1 MRIPRT
7 IWITTLAD
15 LWRLLL
21 LTTLVI
27 VTVLA
32 FVASVKPL
40 SDGKLEAEDAV
51 RFMLL
56 AMLPMLAYALPFSG
70 AFAATLTY
78 YRLANDNELIA
89 ARASGVSLR
98 MLLVPAMVTGLAL
111 GVALEGLN
119 EFVIPKF
126 LRNMERLVT
135 VDAARLLAGS
145 ISRGQPFE
153 RDRTLI
159 YADDVQRVEP
169 EPGTG
174 ATDKLILSRLLYV
187 EKDSAGNIVSE
198 ATATRA
204 GVWVYPAT
212 EDRTTGRASSDV
224 YIRLINPIGSRTKV
238 KPGQSA
244 VLHESDSS
252 EFSLTVPSLFK
263 DNPKFA
269 TFFELR
275 ELRTNPERMSKVDVR
290 RRDLAL
296 MIGER
301 RLMQAVASDLAL
313 DRSLTLTRPDGE
325 TIVLRAAELRETAP
339 REWSLLPAK
348 AGQAIEAEIVRRASR
363 TGEAGV
369 TTRYS
374 AESGTLS
381 PLPREERA
389 DRRLALKL
397 ELKNARAMSGP
408 STKAAAGADGKPVG
422 VAEFPRYVRGDLT
435 YPTSTVDDLLK
446 LSSAELIKASEAGD
460 VAVLTKGPAADLAF
474 VLRDL
479 SRDITSKQNE
489 RLGLAAA
496 TAIMIVLG
504 AVSAVSMHARLPL
517 QVYLAAFFPALASVV
532 TVAGGQTLNRSI
544 GWPGLILLW
553 SGVAVLAAYTLH
565 LYLKVARR

>member
-7 IWITTLAD
+7 LWLTTLFD
-15 LWRLLL
+15 LWRLLI
-21 LTTLVI
+21 LTTLVM
-27 VTVLA
+27 VTILA

-51 RFMLL
+51 RFMVL

-89 ARASGVSLR
+89 ARASGISLR
-98 MLLVPAMVTGLAL
+98 TLLVPAIVTGLTL
-111 GVALEGLN
+111 GCVLEGLN

-159 YADDVQRVEP
+159 YADDVQRVAP

-187 EKDSAGNIVSE
+187 EKDSEGNIVSE
-198 ATATRA
+198 ATASRA

-212 EDRTTGRASSDV
+212 EDLTTGRASSDV
-224 YIRLINPIGSRTKV
+224 YIKLINPVGSRTRV
-238 KPGQSA
+238 KPGQTA
-244 VLHESDSS
+244 ALVESDSS
-252 EFSLTVPSLFK
+252 EFALTVPSLFK

-269 TFFELR
+269 TFSELR
-275 ELRTNPERMSKVDVR
+275 ELRTNPEKMSKVDVR

-296 MIGER
+296 FIGER
-301 RLMQAVASDLAL
+301 RLMQTIAADLAQ
-313 DRSLTLTRPDGE
+313 DRSLTLNRPDGE
-325 TIVLRAAELRETAP
+325 SIILRAGELRETAP
-339 REWSLLPAK
+339 REWTLFPSRP
-348 AGQAIEAEIVRRASR
+348 GQPIEAEIIRRASKS
-363 TGEAGV
+363 GEQGV
-369 TTRYS
+369 TTRYA

-381 PLPREERA
+381 PLPREDRT

-397 ELKNARAMSGP
+397 ELKSARAITGP
-408 STKAAAGADGKPVG
+408 ANQVATGPDGKPIG
-422 VAEFPRYVRGDLT
+422 VAEFPRYVRGDLSYNAT
-435 YPTSTVDDLLK
+435 PIDDLLK
-446 LSSAELIKASEAGD
+446 LSTADLLRAAEAPD
-460 VAVLTKGPAADLAF
+460 VAPLTRAPAADLAF
-474 VLRDL
+474 ALRDL

-496 TAIMIVLG
+496 TAIMIILG
-504 AVSAVSMHARLPL
+504 AVSAVVMHARLPL
-517 QVYLAAFFPALASVV
+517 QVYLAAFFPALACVV
-532 TVAGGQTLNRSI
+532 TVAGGQTLNRSV

-553 SGVAVLAAYTLH
+553 SGVVILALHTLR
-565 LYLKVARR
+565 LYLRVARR

>member
-1 MRIPRT
+1 MRLPRT
-7 IWITTLAD
+7 LWLTTLLD
-15 LWRLLL
+15 LWRLLI
-21 LTTLVI
+21 LTTLVM
-27 VTVLA
+27 VTILA

-89 ARASGVSLR
+89 ARASGISLR
-98 MLLVPAMVTGLAL
+98 TLLVPALVTGLAL
-111 GVALEGLN
+111 GCALEGLN

-159 YADDVQRVEP
+159 YADDVQRVAP

-198 ATATRA
+198 ATASRA

-224 YIRLINPIGSRTKV
+224 YIRLINPVGSRTKV
-238 KPGQSA
+238 KPGETA
-244 VLHESDSS
+244 ALMESESS
-252 EFSLTVPSLFK
+252 EFALTVPSLFK

-269 TFFELR
+269 TFSELR
-275 ELRTNPERMSKVDVR
+275 ELRTSPEKMSKVDVR

-296 MIGER
+296 FIGER
-301 RLMQAVASDLAL
+301 RLMQAIAADLAK
-313 DRSLTLTRPDGE
+313 DQSLTLHRQDGE
-325 TIVLRAAELRETAP
+325 AIILRAAELRETGP
-339 REWSLLPAK
+339 GEWKLIPIRP
-348 AGQAIEAEIVRRASR
+348 GQQIEADIVRRSSK

-369 TTRYS
+369 TTRYA
-374 AESGTLS
+374 AESGTIS
-381 PLPREERA
+381 PLPREDRA
-389 DRRLALKL
+389 ARRLALKL
-397 ELKNARAMSGP
+397 ELQNARAVSGP
-408 STKAAAGADGKPVG
+408 ASRAATGADGKPVG

-435 YPTSTVDDLLK
+435 YSSAAVDDLLK
-446 LSSAELIKASEAGD
+446 LSTTELLKESEAPD
-460 VAVLTKGPAADLAF
+460 VAAITRGPAADLAF

-489 RLGLAAA
+489 RMGLAVA
-496 TAIMIVLG
+496 TAIMIILG
-504 AVSAVSMHARLPL
+504 AVSAVAMQSRLPL
-517 QVYLAAFFPALASVV
+517 QVYLAAFFPALAAVV
-532 TVAGGQTLNRSI
+532 TVAGGQTLNRSV

-553 SGVAVLAAYTLH
+553 SGVGVLALHTLR
-565 LYLKVARR
+565 LYMRVARR

>member
-1 MRIPRT
+1 MRLPRT
-7 IWITTLAD
+7 LWLTTLAD
-15 LWRLLL
+15 LWRLLI
-21 LTTLVI
+21 LTTLVM

-40 SDGKLEAEDAV
+40 SDGKLEAEDAI

-89 ARASGVSLR
+89 SRASGISLR
-98 MLLVPAMVTGLAL
+98 TLLVPALITGLTL
-111 GVALEGLN
+111 GCALEGLN

-169 EPGTG
+169 EAGTG

-187 EKDSAGNIVSE
+187 EKDSAGNIATE
-198 ATATRA
+198 ATASRA

-224 YIRLINPIGSRTKV
+224 YIQLINPVGSRTKV

-244 VLHESDSS
+244 VLTESDSS
-252 EFSLTVPSLFK
+252 EFALTVPSLFK

-269 TFFELR
+269 TFYELR
-275 ELRTNPERMSKVDVR
+275 ELRTNPEKMSKVDVR

-296 MIGER
+296 FIGER
-301 RLMQAVASDLAL
+301 RLMQTIAADLAK
-313 DRSLTLTRPDGE
+313 DGSLTLNRPDGE
-325 TIVLRAAELRETAP
+325 TITLRAAQLRETAP
-339 REWSLLPAK
+339 GEWTLTPSRP
-348 AGQAIEAEIVRRASR
+348 GQPVEADIIRRPSR
-363 TGEAGV
+363 TGEPGV
-369 TTRYS
+369 TTRYA

-381 PLPREERA
+381 PLPRDERA

-397 ELKNARAMSGP
+397 ELKSARAISGP
-408 STKAAAGADGKPVG
+408 ANRASTAPDGKPVG
-422 VAEFPRYVRGDLT
+422 VAEFPRYVRGDLS
-435 YPTSTVDDLLK
+435 YQSTPIDDLLK
-446 LSSAELIKASEAGD
+446 LSSTDLLRAAEAPD
-460 VAVLTKGPAADLAF
+460 VAALTRAPAADLAF

-479 SRDITSKQNE
+479 SRDITSKQHE

-496 TAIMIVLG
+496 TAIMIILG
-504 AVSAVSMHARLPL
+504 AVSAVAMQSRLPL
-517 QVYLAAFFPALASVV
+517 QVYLAAFFPALAAVV

-553 SGVAVLAAYTLH
+553 SGVVILGLHTLR
-565 LYLKVARR
+565 LYLRVARR

>member
-238 KPGQSA
+238 RPGQSA

>member
-238 KPGQSA
+238 RPGQSA

-446 LSSAELIKASEAGD
+446 LSSADLIKASEAGD

>member
-7 IWITTLAD
+7 LWLTTLAD

-21 LTTLVI
+21 LTTLVM

-89 ARASGVSLR
+89 ARASGISLR
-98 MLLVPAMVTGLAL
+98 TLLVPALVTGLAL

-159 YADDVQRVEP
+159 YADDVQRVDP

-244 VLHESDSS
+244 ALMESESS

-275 ELRTNPERMSKVDVR
+275 ELRTKPERMSKVDVR

-296 MIGER
+296 LIGER
-301 RLMQAVASDLAL
+301 RLMQTVAADLAQ
-313 DRSLTLTRPDGE
+313 DRTLTLNRPDGE
-325 TIVLRAAELRETAP
+325 TIVLRAAELRETSP
-339 REWSLLPAK
+339 REWSILPAR
-348 AGQAIEAEIVRRASR
+348 AGQPIEADIVRRSSR
-363 TGEAGV
+363 AGDPGV

-374 AESGTLS
+374 AETGTLT
-381 PLPREERA
+381 PLPREERS

-397 ELKNARAMSGP
+397 ELKNARAVSGP

-435 YPTSTVDDLLK
+435 YPSSTVDDLLK
-446 LSSAELIKASEAGD
+446 LSASELIKASEASD
-460 VAVLTKGPAADLAF
+460 VAAMTKAPAGDLAF

-504 AVSAVSMHARLPL
+504 AVSAVSMHHKLPL

-532 TVAGGQTLNRSI
+532 TVAGGQTLNRSV

-553 SGVAVLAAYTLH
+553 SGVAILAAYTLH
-565 LYLKVARR
+565 LYVKVARR

>member
-7 IWITTLAD
+7 LWLTTLAD
-15 LWRLLL
+15 LWRLLI

-89 ARASGVSLR
+89 ARASGISLR
-98 MLLVPAMVTGLAL
+98 TLLVPALVTGLAL
-111 GVALEGLN
+111 GCVLEGLN

-159 YADDVQRVEP
+159 YADDVQRVDP

-212 EDRTTGRASSDV
+212 EDRTTGRANSDV
-224 YIRLINPIGSRTKV
+224 YIRLINPVGSRTRV
-238 KPGQSA
+238 KPGETA
-244 VLHESDSS
+244 ALMESDSS

-269 TFFELR
+269 TFSELR
-275 ELRTNPERMSKVDVR
+275 ELRTAPERMPKVDVR

-296 MIGER
+296 LIGER
-301 RLMQAVASDLAL
+301 RLMQAIAADLSQ
-313 DRSLTLTRPDGE
+313 DRSLTLNRPDGE
-325 TIVLRAAELRETAP
+325 VIVLRAAEMRETSP
-339 REWSLLPAK
+339 REWSLLPARR
-348 AGQAIEAEIVRRASR
+348 GQPIEADIIRRGARS
-363 TGEAGV
+363 GEPGV

-397 ELKNARAMSGP
+397 ELKNARAISGP
-408 STKAAAGADGKPVG
+408 ANRAATGADGKPVG

-435 YPTSTVDDLLK
+435 YASSTVDDLMK
-446 LSSAELIKASEAGD
+446 LSSAELLIAAEAKD
-460 VAVLTKGPAADLAF
+460 VAEVSRGPAGELAF

-479 SRDITSKQNE
+479 SRDITSKQHE
-489 RLGLAAA
+489 RLGLATA
-496 TAIMIVLG
+496 TMIMIILG
-504 AVSAVSMHARLPL
+504 AVSAVAMQSRLPL
-517 QVYLAAFFPALASVV
+517 QVYLAAFFPAMASVV

-553 SGVAVLAAYTLH
+553 SGVTILAIHTFR
-565 LYLKVARR
+565 LYMKVARR